1 MNGKKRLSRMSI
13 LGGLVV
19 LGWALLTLVV
29 QSSAAGERVV
39 TTTADDGAGS
49 LRQALAEALP
59 GDTITFNLTPPATI
73 TLNSR
78 LVINKNVSIDGP
90 GADQLTI
97 RADVGPGTGFASYG
111 DHIFEVQASSS
122 AVISGVQL
130 VGGAWMGV
138 AGGIDN
144 AGALTVRE
152 SVIRE
157 GRARGI
163 HNTGALTVT
172 GSTVEACQTAN
183 DGAGIFNAGT
193 LILEESLLVNN
204 EASDEHA
211 IYVGGGLY
219 NNGVVTITRST
230 IRANEAG
237 NGGGIFNEIG
247 VEGGRLTMIE
257 STISSNS
264 AFSEGHGGGLYN
276 SGTAIL
282 LRSTFDENEAVG
294 DGGAIYNTNSVAI
307 TNTTFVQNFADGHGG
322 AVFQAGGSDSVLQF
336 VTMFKNAADFD
347 GDGTGNGGGIAFSD
361 ALGSLQVGSS
371 VVAENKT
378 GDPWF
383 GTDSDC
389 DGGGTLQSLDYNV
402 FRDVV
407 SCTVSGLT
415 TNTTTSG
422 GYYNEVG
429 VALADHGGPTPTFAP
444 NRAASFNLL
453 NQIPITA
460 CVATTDQRGMAR
472 PQGSGCDVGAY
483 EMATLSWDGEVGDGL
498 WTTDANWDLDVQ
510 PGGGDMV
517 VLDGT
522 TPATITVTPSAFR
535 NVWDLTIAGLT
546 MSNPNLTLRH
556 RETLKLHRGHM
567 DLSAGTFD
575 GASDAWLQLYDLTL
589 SGSGVFSAP
598 YRTLVNEDFN
608 VYGGTFL
615 PNGGV
620 VEIHEGIINHA
631 TRFIVGPVT
640 LHDLQVTRYYT
651 DATVWASGEVAVTH
665 RLTVEKGIFRGS
677 SSYHHVWIDAEG
689 TLSLDNDV
697 TVSGD
702 WVNQGRVLTNGHVI
716 SFTGA
721 GPQMLQETQVVSGN
735 GAVRFLDR
743 GDGGGVWVDAHGQN
757 LGQVTVTAHR
767 NQACT
772 TVAGDVFTRCFDI
785 ETEHAP
791 GSGVSLTFFFYA
803 DEIPAG
809 QSCADSVVY
818 HWGGTAWEALAL
830 NAGYGTDGRMCAV
843 EPYAVR
849 VTDVT
854 GFSPFVLK
862 SDGAPRGHPV
872 DVDLMYLPLLVRE

>member
-1 MNGKKRLSRMSI
+1 M
-13 LGGLVV
+13 V
-19 LGWALLTLVV
+19 LTLVARPA
-29 QSSAAGERVV
+29 AAGERVV
-39 TTTADDGAGS
+39 TSTADSGAGS
-49 LRQALAEALP
+49 LRQALADALP
-59 GDTITFNLTPPATI
+59 GDTITFNLTSPATI

-78 LVINKNVSIDGP
+78 LVISKNVSIEGL

-97 RADVGPGTGFASYG
+97 RADVGLGTGFAGYG
-111 DHIFEVQASSS
+111 DHIFEVQTGVST
-122 AVISGVQL
+122 VISGVQL
-130 VGGAWMGV
+130 VGGAWIAV

-144 AGALTVRE
+144 AGALTLRD
-152 SVIRE
+152 SIIRE

-172 GSTVEACQTAN
+172 GSTIEACHTAN

-193 LILEESLLVNN
+193 LILEESLLANN
-204 EASDEHA
+204 QASEEQDIH
-211 IYVGGGLY
+211 VGGGLY
-219 NNGVVTITRST
+219 NNGIATITRST

-237 NGGGIFNEIG
+237 NGGGIFNEIDVG
-247 VEGGRLTMIE
+247 GGRLTVIE
-257 STISSNS
+257 SIVSSNH

-276 SGTAIL
+276 SGIVTL

-294 DGGAIYNTNSVAI
+294 DGGALYNTNSVAI
-307 TNTTFVQNFADGHGG
+307 TNTTFVQNFADRHGG
-322 AVFQAGGSDSVLQF
+322 AVFQGGGSDSVLQF
-336 VTMFKNAADFD
+336 VTMIKNAADFD
-347 GDGTGNGGGIAFSD
+347 GDGEGSGGGIAFSSSFGD
-361 ALGSLQVGSS
+361 LQVGSS
-371 VVAENKT
+371 VVAENVT
-378 GDPWF
+378 GSPWF

-389 DGGGTLQSLDYNV
+389 AGGGTLQSLDYNV

-407 SCTVSGLT
+407 SCTLNGPT

-429 VALADHGGPTPTFAP
+429 VALGDHGGPTPTFAP

-460 CVATTDQRGMAR
+460 CVTATDQRGMAR
-472 PQGSGCDVGAY
+472 PQDTGCDIGAY
-483 EMATLSWDGEVGDGL
+483 EMATLGWDGGAGDGL

-510 PGGGDMV
+510 PGGGDLV

-556 RETLKLHRGHM
+556 RETLNLYRGDM
-567 DLSAGTFD
+567 ALSAGTFD

-598 YRTLVNEDFN
+598 YRTLINEDLN
-608 VYGGTFL
+608 VTGGAFHA
-615 PNGGV
+615 NGGV

-631 TRFIVGPVT
+631 TQYIVGPVS

-651 DATVWASGEVAVTH
+651 DAVVQATGAVTVTH
-665 RLTVEKGIFRGS
+665 RLTIEKGTFRGS

-689 TLSLDNDV
+689 ALSLGDDV
-697 TVSGD
+697 TVSGN
-702 WVNQGRVLTNGHVI
+702 WVNQGRVVTNGHTI

-721 GPQMLQETQVVSGN
+721 GPQMLQETQVVSGSE
-735 GAVRFLDR
+735 AVRFLEHS
-743 GDGGGVWVDAHGQN
+743 DGGGVWVEANGQN
-757 LGQVTVTAHR
+757 LGQVTVTIQR
-767 NQACT
+767 NQQCT
-772 TVAGDVFTRCFDI
+772 TVSSDVFTRCFDI

-791 GSGVSLTFFFYA
+791 GSGVTLTFFFDA

-809 QSCADSVVY
+809 QSCANSAVY
-818 HWGGTAWEALAL
+818 HWTGTTWEMLTL
-830 NAGYGTDGRMCAV
+830 DAGYGTGGRMCAA

-849 VTDVT
+849 VMSVTD
-854 GFSPFVLK
+854 FSPFVLR
-862 SDGAPRGHPV
+862 SDGAPQGHPL
-872 DVDLMYLPLLVRE
+872 DVHLTYLPLIIRE